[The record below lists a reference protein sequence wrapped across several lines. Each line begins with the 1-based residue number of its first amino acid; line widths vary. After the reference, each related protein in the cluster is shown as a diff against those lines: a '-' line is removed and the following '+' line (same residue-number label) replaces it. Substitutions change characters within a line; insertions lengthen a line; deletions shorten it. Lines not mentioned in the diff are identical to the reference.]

1 MEEQINK
8 AVKLTTV
15 NSKLKTYVS
24 TERQLK
30 SLR

>member
-8 AVKLTTV
+8 TVNKTTV

-30 SLR
+30 S